1 MMSTENALCKV
12 ERMGGEVAMKVI
24 DLFFESKSIAE
35 IVSTLN
41 DSGND
46 VSVNDV
52 NTFLNKYRGL
62 KEKKLAQNK
71 KLKSKLLQRISKHED
86 NIDQIIES
94 AKNQL
99 ELIEFSDLK
108 TFQKVQA
115 LSIMMRTITDSIKTD
130 NSLNR
135 GIGEKATSIT
145 QVNIVNQVSKEKQDL
160 REKVLRAD
168 FVTKEIDWS
177 EIDAPDIDREEASST
192 ILANKPL
199 DDEEEITDEN
209 EETDSN

>member
-1 MMSTENALCKV
+1 
-12 ERMGGEVAMKVI
+12 
-24 DLFFESKSIAE
+24 
-35 IVSTLN
+35 
-41 DSGND
+41 
-46 VSVNDV
+46 
-52 NTFLNKYRGL
+52 
-62 KEKKLAQNK
+62 
-71 KLKSKLLQRISKHED
+71 
-86 NIDQIIES
+86 
-94 AKNQL
+94 
-99 ELIEFSDLK
+99 
-108 TFQKVQA
+108 
-115 LSIMMRTITDSIKTD
+115 MRTITDSIKTD